1 MLHWLVKTEPES
13 YSIDHLAAEPEQTTF
28 WSGVRNYQ
36 ARNTLRDSMKVG
48 DKVLFYHSNAEPP
61 AVVGVAKV
69 VRAGYPDH
77 TAWDENDHHYDPKS
91 TPEKPV
97 WYMVDL
103 QFVRKFKTPLSLD
116 SLRSVPELKG
126 MELLRKGSRLSVQ
139 PVKKEEFEVILR
151 LANATKTKASAADNA
166 DPVARPKAKQR
177 SGTQWK

>member
-1 MLHWLVKTEPES
+1 MLYWLVKTEPES

-77 TAWDENDHHYDPKS
+77 TAWDENDHHYDPQS

-116 SLRSVPELKG
+116 SLRGVPELQG

-139 PVKKEEFEVILR
+139 PVKREEFEVILK
-151 LANATKTKASAADNA
+151 LASATKTKGITAEAMKTRRT
-166 DPVARPKAKQR
+166 PRKKP
-177 SGTQWK
+177 